1 MVGLIAS
8 GICLVTSYIFV
19 GKPYL
24 ERRSMRSAQEQAK
37 ILIKSRK
44 QQHVS
49 MATDTSESS
58 KWWTHNLVGLYDM
71 VYLDRKKNSSIYAL
85 TWL

>member
-1 MVGLIAS
+1 MNERLMVGLIAS

-37 ILIKSRK
+37 ILIKSR

-49 MATDTSESS
+49 MATDTSQSS
-58 KWWTHNLVGLYDM
+58 K
-71 VYLDRKKNSSIYAL
+71 
-85 TWL
+85 